1 MSLLI
6 AYATIEGHTGRIVRF
21 LAERARAAGREF
33 TLANTLARR
42 APIPMQDFDRV
53 LLAAPVHER
62 RHPEAFEVF
71 LAAQKAALNE
81 RKTLFLSV
89 SLSAAFEDRREE
101 AQDYVTEMEMR
112 TGFAADRTELVAGAV
127 GAVSYDYFEREVLR
141 HVVLKDSE
149 IDPDGPQEFTDW
161 EALGEVFDG
170 FVAAP
175 A

>member
-6 AYATIEGHTGRIVRF
+6 AYATIEGQTGRIARF
-21 LAERARAAGREF
+21 LAERARDRGIE
-33 TLANTLARR
+33 TILADTRDR
-42 APIPMQDFDRV
+42 MEPIPMQGVERV
-53 LLAAPVHER
+53 VLAAPVHER
-62 RHPEAFEVF
+62 RHPEGFEVF
-71 LAAQKAALNE
+71 VAAQKGALAE
-81 RKTLFLSV
+81 VPTLFLSV

-170 FVAAP
+170 FVAAT